1 MNTSTTTTRGNGV
14 RDDEQAMSADGKA
27 QVLKGMFSGTFQHL
41 DELWATMT
49 KIERSARKH
58 PVALIATGSAVI
70 LAVASGITLGVLENR
85 RRSTFA
91 YKLAKSM
98 KWAKDIF

>member
-1 MNTSTTTTRGNGV
+1 MNTSTTTRGNGV
-14 RDDEQAMSADGKA
+14 RDDDHAMSADNTA
-27 QVLKGMFSGTFQHL
+27 QVLKDMFSGTFQHL

-58 PVALIATGSAVI
+58 PVALLATGSAVI
-70 LAVASGITLGVLENR
+70 LAVASGITVGVLENR

-91 YKLAKSM
+91 YKLSKSM
-98 KWAKDIF
+98 KWAKDLF